1 MWHTCQLIMIV
12 SLDIINNNQIRC
24 HSLGFCNVTGT
35 FIYFKTIKLAIAT
48 TLVVNVHVP
57 LNFTTWNKV
66 VYTSGYVITYI
77 IKTTEPNHLILILN
91 LASKSYFII
100 KVNFCHLLTW
110 FKNYD
115 PLKVGVNSFWDTLYF
130 NLDTHRQLVSTC
142 ICILAYVRILST
154 ELLVF
159 FISVLVIHTT
169 MRRAS

>member
-48 TLVVNVHVP
+48 TLVVNVRVP
-57 LNFTTWNKV
+57 FNFTTWNKV

-91 LASKSYFII
+91 LANKSYFII
-100 KVNFCHLLTW
+100 KVNFCHLLAW

-115 PLKVGVNSFWDTLYF
+115 PLKVGVNTFWGHVVHFPKTRGNRNKQLGT
-130 NLDTHRQLVSTC
+130 THSAPLKV
-142 ICILAYVRILST
+142 INN
-154 ELLVF
+154 
-159 FISVLVIHTT
+159 VL
-169 MRRAS
+169 